1 MQSFDQLSCG
11 IAIRHI
17 LSIRDEHTH
26 QFHAVFMIVDILE
39 PDMQD
44 YPADVANAL
53 KTKKLPFRSVAS
65 QSSNMYNA
73 YLTSEY
79 ISIDKEF
86 INDPTSNISYG
97 GTPIDF
103 FCGSFQHIPRLDS
116 VSLLLSSD
124 ESDAVLLRSVLPKRK
139 CSSFVNIYR
148 DTTRAAQNLI
158 CKKENEYLQK
168 QLTELSL
175 KHLDFDIC
183 RFPELFGDIVFV
195 RHHPLLRG
203 FDVRATKSAPGVLLK
218 TSTVNNASCKI
229 KVRITD
235 RYQNRVYLQHAE
247 DEYDAK
253 DRMHLIPFADC
264 PSRLDV
270 DVIDEDGTL
279 ILSQRNMPFV
289 KSIAVNYAVES
300 YELVL
305 DKDTG
310 HERVIPKFST
320 EISVINPQSDL
331 TKRRFG
337 EEDDTE
343 GYKLLEENLTVAF
356 FDGDKSQAAHDA
368 NIARAHD
375 VLQRILNH
383 SSRYLYIVDPY
394 FEKKNLEEFIYPL
407 HSADV
412 QIRIFSSKELST
424 EKACFLRDAIE
435 SYNLQPASTR
445 IECRLSRGDK
455 PITHDRY
462 LISDGLVWLMGCSF
476 NEFASRATTI
486 VKLPPAAARR
496 VIESTERWWSSD
508 DLSCTLDSYA
518 VKKKNKPLC
527 LKVFT
532 ILGHWL
538 VMSWN
543 GTAKG
548 SQAILKRMR
557 TVWKKQKK

>member
-1 MQSFDQLSCG
+1 MLSFDQLSCG

-17 LSIRDEHTH
+17 LSIRDEHTQ

-65 QSSNMYNA
+65 QSSNMYNS

-86 INDPTSNISYG
+86 INDPTSNISYR

-103 FCGSFQHIPRLDS
+103 ICGSFQHIPRLDS

-158 CKKENEYLQK
+158 YKKENDYLQK
-168 QLTELSL
+168 QLTELTL

-183 RFPELFGDIVFV
+183 RFPELLGDVIFV
-195 RHHPLLRG
+195 RHHPLLRA
-203 FDVRATKSAPGVLLK
+203 FEVRATNSKPGILIQ
-218 TSTVNNASCKI
+218 TSTANQSSCKI

-235 RYQNRVYLQHAE
+235 RYQNRIYLQHAE
-247 DEYDAK
+247 DEYDANE
-253 DRMHLIPFADC
+253 RMHLIPLADC
-264 PSRLDV
+264 PSRIDV

-279 ILSQRNMPFV
+279 ILSHRDMPFI
-289 KSIAVNYAVES
+289 KSIALNVAVES

-305 DKDTG
+305 DKG
-310 HERVIPKFST
+310 SKEERVVPKFSNET
-320 EISVINPQSDL
+320 SIINPQGD
-331 TKRRFG
+331 KMKHRFG

-356 FDGDKSQAAHDA
+356 FDGDKTQAGHDA

-375 VLQRILNH
+375 VLQKILNH
-383 SSRYLYIVDPY
+383 SSRYLYIIDPY
-394 FEKKNLEEFIYPL
+394 FEKKNLEDFIYPL
-407 HSADV
+407 RSADV
-412 QIRIFSSKELST
+412 QIRILSSKELT
-424 EKACFLRDAIE
+424 VEKACELRDAIE
-435 SYNLQPASTR
+435 LYNSQPASTK

-462 LISDGLVWLMGCSF
+462 LISEGLVWLMGCSF

-486 VKLPPAAARR
+486 VKLPPAAARCI
-496 VIESTERWWSSD
+496 IESTEHWWYSESI
-508 DLSCTLDSYA
+508 SCTLNSYA
-518 VKKKNKPLC
+518 EKKE
-527 LKVFT
+527 
-532 ILGHWL
+532 
-538 VMSWN
+538 
-543 GTAKG
+543 
-548 SQAILKRMR
+548 
-557 TVWKKQKK
+557 

>member
-1 MQSFDQLSCG
+1 MLSFDQLSCG

-17 LSIRDEHTH
+17 LSIRDEHTQ

-53 KTKKLPFRSVAS
+53 KTKKPPFRSIAS

-86 INDPTSNISYG
+86 INDPTSNISYR

-103 FCGSFQHIPRLDS
+103 ICGSFQHIPRLDS

-148 DTTRAAQNLI
+148 DTTREAQKLI
-158 CKKENEYLQK
+158 CKKENDYLQK
-168 QLTELSL
+168 QLTELTL

-183 RFPELFGDIVFV
+183 RFPELLGDVIFV
-195 RHHPLLRG
+195 RHHPLLRA
-203 FDVRATKSAPGVLLK
+203 FEVRATNSKPGILIQ
-218 TSTVNNASCKI
+218 TSTANQASCKI

-235 RYQNRVYLQHAE
+235 RYQNRIYLQHAE
-247 DEYDAK
+247 DEYDANE
-253 DRMHLIPFADC
+253 RMHLIPLADC
-264 PSRLDV
+264 PSRIDV

-279 ILSQRNMPFV
+279 ILSHRDMPYI
-289 KSIAVNYAVES
+289 KSIAVNFAVES

-305 DKDTG
+305 DKG
-310 HERVIPKFST
+310 SKEERVVPKFST
-320 EISVINPQSDL
+320 ETSIINPQRDQ
-331 TKRRFG
+331 TKHRFG

-356 FDGDKSQAAHDA
+356 FDGDKTQAGHDA

-375 VLQRILNH
+375 VLQKILNH
-383 SSRYLYIVDPY
+383 SSRYLYIIDPY
-394 FEKKNLEEFIYPL
+394 FEKKNLEDFIYPL
-407 HSADV
+407 RSADV
-412 QIRIFSSKELST
+412 QIRILSSKELT
-424 EKACFLRDAIE
+424 VEKACELRDAIE
-435 SYNLQPASTR
+435 LYNSQPASTK

-462 LISDGLVWLMGCSF
+462 LISEGLVWLMGCSF

-486 VKLPPAAARR
+486 VKLPPAAARCI
-496 VIESTERWWSSD
+496 IESTEHWWYSESI
-508 DLSCTLDSYA
+508 SCTLNSYA
-518 VKKKNKPLC
+518 EKKNKSLC
-527 LKVFT
+527 LIVFT
-532 ILGHWL
+532 ILCHPL
-538 VMSWN
+538 VVLRN
-543 GTAKG
+543 GAIKG
-548 SQAILKRMR
+548 WRALWKQLKNVRKR
-557 TVWKKQKK
+557 LKN